1 MDFSFS
7 DVTPH
12 MSDIP
17 PISGVEPEDT
27 LLMGVDGVDY
37 EIPIFRDEE
46 SATFTDDEGMS
57 ILADTDGDGRV
68 DFVSNVT
75 FNGHFSAWRWQ
86 SPQENG
92 LPQPHDAPECGAESW
107 KAERWVCVERGEW
120 G

>member
-1 MDFSFS
+1 MVFSFS

-12 MSDIP
+12 MPEIP
-17 PISGVEPEDT
+17 RIPTAEPENT

-37 EIPIFRDEE
+37 EIPTFRDEE

-75 FNGHFSAWRWQ
+75 FDGRFSAWRWQ

-92 LPQPHDAPECGAESW
+92 QVETPSAPECGAESW
-107 KAERWVCVERGEW
+107 KADRWVCVERGEW